1 LPLTDERLR
10 EIVVELLARPGHTK
24 AEALVH
30 EVLVHGL
37 GVPSTEVVFEQTM
50 REVRGRA
57 DALLGRTI
65 FEFKSDL
72 RRELSDAEEQLKRYL
87 SQREE
92 ETGDKCVGI
101 ATDGAEFRPYEIKRG
116 RLASLTPF
124 KPPRDKT
131 RYLLYWLGSIVR
143 TSPELRPDP
152 ETVRQQFGRE
162 SLTYEVARSRL
173 DLLWE
178 SVRNHEEVKVKRKL
192 WANLLAIV
200 YGTQVD
206 SDSLFFQHT
215 YLTIVAKTMATLALG
230 VELPRPA
237 ELLAGKALHDMG
249 IEGVVESDFFD
260 WVLAAPAANDL
271 VRRIA
276 AQVARF
282 RLGDIRHDVLKGLYE
297 SLIDPEQRH
306 YLGEYYTPDWLAQ
319 WVCERAIDRPLD
331 QRVLDPACGSGTFLF
346 HAVRRFL
353 LAADA
358 AGMTN
363 QEALAKCAKQI
374 FGIDVHPVAVINAR
388 VTYLLAIGEERLRK
402 REAALS
408 IPVYLGDS
416 LQWNTEQFIAKR
428 EVRID
433 VPGGPPLT
441 FPYVVAQDLSLF
453 DSVIREM
460 LRRSEAGEKAEGFG
474 NWLKRRKK
482 IADDSLL
489 RTLVRTY
496 DNLRKL
502 RVAGRN
508 HIWGYVA
515 RNLTRPVWLSSPDQ
529 RVDVVIGNPPWLPY
543 HDTSREMQQRFREEC
558 VQRGLWTGGKVAT
571 HQDESAYFFARSVEL
586 YLRPRGTIAFVMPY
600 ATMSRQ
606 QYRGFRT
613 GRFVSKEGQLHS
625 SVAFTEAWTFD
636 ESVQPLFNVPSC
648 VLFAREGGVS
658 KGPAPLPK
666 TVRAYSGQLPERDAP
681 AEKAANCLKS
691 TVVPWPDGG
700 ERVPSAYAKR
710 FRQGATVVPR
720 VLWVVEHA
728 PAGRLGVNLAAPLVE
743 SRRTS
748 LEKKPWKDLDTLRG
762 PIEAEF
768 LRPLFLGESIAPFRA
783 LEPVLAVIP
792 CDAEGGRML
801 DAKAARQAGYI
812 SLAQWLK
819 SAEGL
824 WDKLGRDRSVS
835 DQDKRLSLLQ
845 RIDKFHGLTVQMPPE
860 RLRVLYAASGTI
872 PAAAMLLDDRAL
884 AEHSLY
890 WLSVKDELEAGY
902 LLAVLNSEASRQY
915 VEARQARGQWGARHF
930 DKLLAAA
937 VPPFD
942 PGNVLHGN
950 LSELSSRAERVAGQ
964 VLLAEGVH
972 FIRARQLIRA
982 ALREDGVAAQ
992 IDALVKQLLAAAD
1005 ARNPKAGTL

>member
-10 EIVVELLARPGHTK
+10 EIVVELLARPGHNK

-30 EVLVHGL
+30 EALVHGL
-37 GVPSTEVVFEQTM
+37 GVPSTEVVFEHTM

-65 FEFKSDL
+65 LEFKSDL

-87 SQREE
+87 SQREQ

-101 ATDGAEFRPYEIKRG
+101 ATDGAEFRPYELRRG
-116 RLASLTPF
+116 GLVALSPF
-124 KPPRDKT
+124 KPPRDRPK
-131 RYLLYWLGSIVR
+131 YLLYWLGSIVR

-162 SLTYEVARSRL
+162 SLAYEVARSRL
-173 DLLWE
+173 ELLWE
-178 SVRNHEEVKVKRKL
+178 SAKDHEEVKLKRRL
-192 WANLLAIV
+192 WADLLSIV

-206 SDSLFFQHT
+206 DDSLFFQHT

-230 VELPRPA
+230 VELPAPVD
-237 ELLAGKALHDMG
+237 LLAGKAFHDRG
-249 IEGVVESDFFD
+249 IDGVVESDFFD
-260 WVLAAPAANDL
+260 WVHAAPAANDL

-282 RLGDIRHDVLKGLYE
+282 RLGDINHDVLKGLYE

-319 WVCERAIDRPLD
+319 WVCERAIDRPLE

-353 LAADA
+353 QAADA
-358 AGMTN
+358 AGTPN
-363 QEALAKCAKQI
+363 QEALARCTGRI

-388 VTYLLAIGEERLRK
+388 VTYLLAIGEERLRD
-402 REAALS
+402 RQAALN

-433 VPGGPPLT
+433 VPNGPPLT

-453 DSVIREM
+453 DSVIGEM
-460 LRRSEAGEKAEGFG
+460 LRRSEGREKAEGFE

-482 IADDSLL
+482 IEDDGL
-489 RTLVRTY
+489 RRALVRTY
-496 DNLRKL
+496 ENLRKL
-502 RVAGRN
+502 REAGRN

-515 RNLTRPVWLSSPDQ
+515 RNLTRPVWLSSADQ
-529 RVDVVIGNPPWLPY
+529 RFEVVIGNPPWLPY
-543 HDTSREMQQRFREEC
+543 HDTSREMQRRFREEC
-558 VQRGLWTGGKVAT
+558 VQRGLWAGGKVAT

-586 YLRPRGTIAFVMPY
+586 YLRPGGTIAFVMPY

-636 ESVQPLFNVPSC
+636 ETVQPLFNVPSC
-648 VLFAREGGVS
+648 VLFAREGGARKDS
-658 KGPAPLPK
+658 APLPK
-666 TVRAYSGQLPERDAP
+666 GVTAYSGHLPERDAP
-681 AEKAANCLKS
+681 AEKAASCLTSK
-691 TVVPWPDGG
+691 VVPWPDGG
-700 ERVPSAYAKR
+700 EKVPSAYAKL

-720 VLWVVEHA
+720 VLWVVELA
-728 PAGRLGVNLAAPLVE
+728 PSGRLGANPAAPLVQ

-748 LEKKPWKDLDTLRG
+748 LEKKPWKDSDPLRG

-768 LRPLFLGESIAPFRA
+768 LRPLYLGESIAPFRA
-783 LEPVLAVIP
+783 LGPALAVIP
-792 CDAEGGRML
+792 WDEQGEKL
-801 DAKAARQAGYI
+801 LVAKAAREAGY
-812 SLAQWLK
+812 SHLAQWLGA
-819 SAEGL
+819 AERL
-824 WDKLGRDRSVS
+824 WGGLGRDRSVA
-835 DQDKRLSLLQ
+835 DEAKRMTLLQ
-845 RIDKFHGLTVQMPPE
+845 RIDKFHGLSAQMPPKP
-860 RLRVLYAASGTI
+860 LRVLYSASGTL
-872 PAAAMLLDDRAL
+872 PAAAVLRDARAV
-884 AEHSLY
+884 AEHKLY
-890 WLSVKDELEAGY
+890 WAATEDAREARY
-902 LLAVLNSEASRQY
+902 LVAVLNSEALRARVAPRQS
-915 VEARQARGQWGARHF
+915 RGQWGARDF
-930 DKLLAAA
+930 DKLLAEAI
-937 VPPFD
+937 PLFD
-942 PGNVLHGN
+942 PNSARHEGLA
-950 LSELSSRAERVAGQ
+950 ELAVRAEKVAGQ
-964 VLLAEGVH
+964 VMLPEGVH
-972 FIRARQLIRA
+972 FIRARQMIRT
-982 ALREDGVAAQ
+982 ALGEDGVATR
-992 IDALVKQLLAAAD
+992 IEALVTELLR
-1005 ARNPKAGTL
+1005 ARSG